1 MARKR
6 FMSEQSMHT
15 GRLAYLYARGLTEL
29 PYPVL
34 IEPIDERYDYVVA
47 RTPVIDEVGLFHSV
61 WRPTEAM
68 YYLASDIFG
77 ELYYDQQQQ
86 LTDPYAIWEAVR
98 LMHDFAS
105 QNTIADR
112 DYVSFLIKEKAR
124 VLSYEAGYSVPPASL
139 ATIAEVY
146 LETNA
151 LVLPHPTTASFAPAA
166 LLLMLGVPREQVAVF
181 GFYYQDPTVYYRRD
195 SDWRAGFL
203 TGTPYYTVLGTL
215 LGEQWVPIDFMLLSY
230 YEGGALPLEPQPHS
244 WPSELG
250 YHPDDGQPLVI
261 DYAHP
266 YTMIFAPSYDYDDGY
281 LVPAMSRIPLLSND
295 WLY

>member
-6 FMSEQSMHT
+6 FLSEQSLHT
-15 GRLAYLYARGLTEL
+15 GRLAYLFAQGLTEL

-47 RTPVIDEVGLFHSV
+47 RTPVVDEVGLFHSV
-61 WRPTEAM
+61 WQPTEAM

-77 ELYYDQQQQ
+77 ELYYDQQNAI
-86 LTDPYAIWEAVR
+86 TEDYAIWEALR
-98 LMHDFAS
+98 MIHNFAGS
-105 QNTIADR
+105 NTLDSR

-124 VLSYEAGYSVPPASL
+124 QLSYNAGFSVPPASL

-151 LVLPHPTTASFAPAA
+151 LMFPHPTTASFAPAS
-166 LLLMLGVPREQVAVF
+166 LLLMLGVPRERVAVF

-203 TGTPYYTVLGTL
+203 TGTPYYTVLGVL
-215 LGEQWVPIDFMLLSY
+215 IGEQWIPVDFMLLPY
-230 YEGGALPLEPQPHS
+230 YDGGAMPHDPQPHS

-250 YHPDDGQPLVI
+250 YHPDDGRPLVI

-266 YTMIFAPSYDYDDGY
+266 YTMIFAPSWDYNDTY
-281 LVPAMSRIPLLSND
+281 LVPEMSRIPLLTD
-295 WLY
+295 QWIY